1 MILRRSVTSTPGIR
15 RVRRGRG
22 FAYIGVDGGAV
33 TATVR
38 ARIDALV
45 IPPAWKQVWICPYD
59 NGHIQA
65 YGTDIAGRRQYL
77 YHEQWRAERDEEK
90 HDRVLAMAS
99 RLPQW
104 RQQVQ
109 DDLVRRGAGRRRA
122 EAVALRLLDRAVF
135 RVGGEEYAEENGTR
149 GVATLLRS
157 HVRIS
162 GDVLTFDYPAKGG
175 IRRVVAVGDP
185 DLATA
190 VRALRRVPSESGRL
204 LTYREGKTVRE
215 LHADDINARFKEL
228 AGDDCSAKDLRTW
241 NATVLAA
248 AAFAEQEPPDSDRAR
263 AHAEAEVM
271 RRVAEE
277 LGNTPA
283 VARGSYVD
291 PRVVAA
297 YEQGRT
303 VRAALRRAARCT
315 QRRAARSKSDD
326 EAREIVERA
335 VIRLLRRS

>member
-1 MILRRSVTSTPGIR
+1 MNLRRSATGAPGIR

-22 FAYIGVDGGAV
+22 FAYLGVDGAPV
-33 TATVR
+33 AATVR
-38 ARIDALV
+38 ERIDALV
-45 IPPAWKQVWICPYD
+45 IPPAWKQVWICPYE

-65 YGTDIAGRRQYL
+65 FGTDVAGRRQYL
-77 YHEQWRAERDEEK
+77 YHERWRAERDEEK

-99 RLPQW
+99 RLPAW

-109 DDLVRRGAGRRRA
+109 DDLVRRGAGRCRV

-135 RVGGEEYAEENGTR
+135 RVGGEEYAEENGTH

-175 IRRVVAVGDP
+175 IRRVVAVDDA

-204 LTYREGKTVRE
+204 LVYRDGDAVRE
-215 LHADDINARFKEL
+215 LHADDVNARFKEL

-248 AAFAEQEPPDSDRAR
+248 AAFAEQNPPAGDRAR

-291 PRVVAA
+291 PRVVTA

-303 VRAALRRAARCT
+303 VRAALRRAAR
-315 QRRAARSKSDD
+315 AGSDD
-326 EAREIVERA
+326 DARAIVERA
-335 VIRLLRRS
+335 VIRLLGRA

>member
-1 MILRRSVTSTPGIR
+1 MNLRRSATSAPGIR

-22 FAYIGVDGGAV
+22 FAYLGVDGATV
-33 TATVR
+33 SATVR
-38 ARIDALV
+38 ERIDALV
-45 IPPAWKQVWICPYD
+45 IPPAWKQVWICPHG

-65 YGTDIAGRRQYL
+65 FGTDVAGRRQYL

-90 HDRVLAMAS
+90 HDRVLTMAA
-99 RLPQW
+99 RLPKW
-104 RQQVQ
+104 RKQVQ
-109 DDLVRRGAGRRRA
+109 DDLVRRGAGRRRV

-135 RVGGEEYAEENGTR
+135 RVGGEEYAEENGTH

-162 GDVLTFDYPAKGG
+162 GGVLTFDYPAKGG
-175 IRRVVAVGDP
+175 IRRVVAVDDA

-204 LTYREGKTVRE
+204 LVYRDGDTVRE
-215 LHADDINARFKEL
+215 LHADDVNARFKEL

-248 AAFAEQEPPDSDRAR
+248 AAFAEQDPPADDRAR

-291 PRVVAA
+291 PRVVTA

-303 VRAALRRAARCT
+303 VRAALRRAART
-315 QRRAARSKSDD
+315 GSDD
-326 EAREIVERA
+326 EARGIVERA
-335 VIRLLRRS
+335 VIRLLGRV